1 MRRRRRSSSSRA
13 RWMASP
19 IATVL
24 GALAIALLLAG
35 CGQKVQDA
43 GQKEPGTTVTR
54 DSKPWDAP
62 RSRFAATDVASGDKG
77 AYEHALKQRTL
88 QQNEYVRIGDAK

>member
-1 MRRRRRSSSSRA
+1 MRRRRRSSSSRTH
-13 RWMASP
+13 WLSSP

-35 CGQKVQDA
+35 CGEKPQDVV
-43 GQKEPGTTVTR
+43 QKEPGTTVTR
-54 DSKPWDAP
+54 DSSPWEAQ
-62 RSRFAATDVASGDKG
+62 RSRFAAPDYASGDRA

-88 QQNEYVRIGDAK
+88 QQHEYVRIGDAK

>member
-54 DSKPWDAP
+54 DTKPWEAQ
-62 RSRFAATDVASGDKG
+62 RSRFTAADVGSGDKA
-77 AYEHALKQRTL
+77 AYEHALRQRTL